1 MPTFLITRTYKY
13 TATIEL
19 DALDKWDA
27 LAQAHN
33 EEEVDSNDDILYEEV
48 IKQIAD

>member
-13 TATIEL
+13 TATIYL

-27 LAQAHN
+27 LANADN
-33 EEEVDSNDDILYEEV
+33 EEEVSNKDDILCEQTV
-48 IKQIAD
+48 VQIED